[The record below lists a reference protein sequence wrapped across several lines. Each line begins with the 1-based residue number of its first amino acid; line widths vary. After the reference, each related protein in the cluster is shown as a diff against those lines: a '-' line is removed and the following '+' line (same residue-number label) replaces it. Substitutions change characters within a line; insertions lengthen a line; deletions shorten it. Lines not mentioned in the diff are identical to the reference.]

1 MRYMKNK
8 KSLEKTKKSQ
18 KARSHLWTPF
28 WVQNQIPSSWWIA
41 VCISS
46 DVCVPTCCKT
56 KDAQHQHCS
65 QILIIQWYMHFYI
78 IVFDIMHLFCAS
90 ACWLLCKPQRCW
102 RSSLQC
108 VVSKLYH
115 YHFFFYMHTFSTSS
129 LSVLTLTI
137 ENDDETASTTQGD
150 DDLTLKG
157 LTMTLSADIWTKTQ
171 VSHKQLLI
179 NIHDFYCSFCLCS
192 WLRD

>member
-1 MRYMKNK
+1 MRCMKNK
-8 KSLEKTKKSQ
+8 KGLEKTKKSQ
-18 KARSHLWTPF
+18 NARSHLWTPF
-28 WVQNQIPSSWWIA
+28 WSAEPDTFVLMDR
-41 VCISS
+41 C
-46 DVCVPTCCKT
+46 
-56 KDAQHQHCS
+56 
-65 QILIIQWYMHFYI
+65 L
-78 IVFDIMHLFCAS
+78 HLFWCLCS
-90 ACWLLCKPQRCW
+90 KLLQDQRCST
-102 RSSLQC
+102 SSLQC

-115 YHFFFYMHTFSTSS
+115 YIFCFYMHTFSTIS
-129 LSVLTLTI
+129 LSVLTLAL
-137 ENDDETASTTQGD
+137 ENYETTTQGD